1 MKKNTNAI
9 LSGLVV
15 AAMMLAGC
23 GSNETA
29 ATSAASSEVQN
40 AGTESL
46 SAETLSTTEAGSADT
61 ENSVDESAMDLEFT
75 ARDLDVGYEESTA
88 VQVTLSDS
96 GIQVSGDGAE
106 ADGTTLTI
114 KEEGTYVISGSLSSG
129 QIVIDANDSAK
140 IHLVLNG
147 ASVRCENSAALLIR
161 GADKVFVTL
170 AEGSENTLESGSEA
184 PSGEDENVDGVIF
197 SRSDLT
203 LNGSGSLTINAE
215 YKHGI
220 VSKDDLVI
228 TGGVYNITAV
238 GGGLYG
244 KDCVKIL
251 DGTFTLNV
259 EKDGIQ
265 SDNEEDADR
274 GFVYIAGGTYDITA
288 GHDGIQA
295 ETLLKVADGTINIT
309 TGTGSVGNTKTEEM
323 SGGFGGGMQ
332 PGGSGNGGRP
342 GSDDSNGD
350 MQPPNFGDDG
360 NMQSPEAMDGSDNS
374 NMQPPEIPSEAAESA
389 FSESGAAGNG
399 SSDTDSTSN
408 GSTDATDSSS
418 SESIKGL
425 KSGSLLEI
433 TGGTIVI
440 NSEDDSIHSN
450 GSITITAGDLTI
462 SSDDDAVHADENLQI
477 DGGSIQILQ
486 SYEGLEGK
494 TVVINDGTISLVS
507 ADDGINA
514 SGGADSSGFGGFGRG
529 FETDS
534 FGSSGTDIYIAINGG
549 EITIDASG
557 DGLDSNGN
565 LYITGSVTYVSGPS
579 DSGNGALDYGEGCT
593 GEISGGVLLAVGA
606 SGMAENMSSSSTQ
619 CTFMQDLDETASG
632 GDTITITDASGNVL
646 ASYTPVR
653 SYQNII
659 FSCPELQ
666 VGETYTVTAGSQSVA
681 VEQSDTVV
689 GESSGMGGMGAP
701 GGNNSNGRH
710 SEPPTGG
717 NMDQKP
723 ADSNSTSGNGV

>member
-29 ATSAASSEVQN
+29 ATSAASSEAQN
-40 AGTESL
+40 ESTENFSDK
-46 SAETLSTTEAGSADT
+46 TLSTTETGSADT
-61 ENSVDESAMDLEFT
+61 ENSLDESAMDLEFT

-96 GIQVSGDGAE
+96 GIQVSGDGVE

-129 QIVIDANDSAK
+129 QIVIEADDSAK

-147 ASVRCENSAALLIR
+147 VSVRCENSAALLIR

-203 LNGSGSLTINAE
+203 LNGSGSLTINAG

-251 DGTFTLNV
+251 DGTFNLNV
-259 EKDGIQ
+259 KMDGIQ

-309 TGTGSVGNTKTEEM
+309 TGTGS
-323 SGGFGGGMQ
+323 
-332 PGGSGNGGRP
+332 
-342 GSDDSNGD
+342 
-350 MQPPNFGDDG
+350 
-360 NMQSPEAMDGSDNS
+360 
-374 NMQPPEIPSEAAESA
+374 
-389 FSESGAAGNG
+389 GAAVNG

-408 GSTDATDSSS
+408 GSTNVTDSSS

-440 NSEDDSIHSN
+440 NSEDDSVHSN

-462 SSDDDAVHADENLQI
+462 YSDDDAVHADENLQI

-494 TVVINDGTISLVS
+494 SVVINDGTISLVS

-514 SGGADSSGFGGFGRG
+514 NGGADSSGFGGFGRG

-534 FGSSGTDIYIAINGG
+534 FGSSETDIYIAINGG

-565 LYITGSVTYVSGPS
+565 LYITGGVTYISGPS

-619 CTFMQDLDETASG
+619 CTFMQNLDETASG
-632 GDTITITDASGNVL
+632 GDTVTITDASGNVL

-701 GGNNSNGRH
+701 GGNNSNGRP

-717 NMDQKP
+717 NVDRKP
-723 ADSNSTSGNGV
+723 ADSNGTFGNGV

>member
-29 ATSAASSEVQN
+29 ATSAASSEAQN
-40 AGTESL
+40 ESTENFSDK
-46 SAETLSTTEAGSADT
+46 TLSTTETGSADT
-61 ENSVDESAMDLEFT
+61 ENSLDESAMDLEFT

-129 QIVIDANDSAK
+129 QIVIEADDSAK

-147 ASVRCENSAALLIR
+147 VSVRCENSAALLIR

-203 LNGSGSLTINAE
+203 LNGSGSLTINAG

-251 DGTFTLNV
+251 DGTFNLNV
-259 EKDGIQ
+259 EMDGIQ

-309 TGTGSVGNTKTEEM
+309 TGTGS
-323 SGGFGGGMQ
+323 
-332 PGGSGNGGRP
+332 
-342 GSDDSNGD
+342 
-350 MQPPNFGDDG
+350 
-360 NMQSPEAMDGSDNS
+360 
-374 NMQPPEIPSEAAESA
+374 
-389 FSESGAAGNG
+389 GAAVNG

-408 GSTDATDSSS
+408 GSTNVTDSSS

-440 NSEDDSIHSN
+440 NSEDDSVHSN
-450 GSITITAGDLTI
+450 GSITITAGNLTF

-494 TVVINDGTISLVS
+494 SVVINDGTISLVS

-514 SGGADSSGFGGFGRG
+514 NGGADSSGFGGFGRG

-534 FGSSGTDIYIAINGG
+534 FGSFETDIYIAINGG

-565 LYITGSVTYVSGPS
+565 LYITGGVTYISGPS

-619 CTFMQDLDETASG
+619 CTFMQNRDETASG
-632 GDTITITDASGNVL
+632 GDTVTITDASGNVL

-689 GESSGMGGMGAP
+689 GESSGMGGMGAL
-701 GGNNSNGRH
+701 GGNNSNGRP

-717 NMDQKP
+717 NVDQKP

>member
-9 LSGLVV
+9 LSGLVM

-29 ATSAASSEVQN
+29 ATSAASSEAQN
-40 AGTESL
+40 ESTENFSDK
-46 SAETLSTTEAGSADT
+46 TLSTTETGSADT
-61 ENSVDESAMDLEFT
+61 ENSLDESAMDLEFT

-129 QIVIDANDSAK
+129 QIVIEADDSAK

-147 ASVRCENSAALLIR
+147 VSVRCENSAALLIR

-203 LNGSGSLTINAE
+203 LNGSGSLTINAG

-251 DGTFTLNV
+251 DGTFNLNV
-259 EKDGIQ
+259 EMDGIQ

-332 PGGSGNGGRP
+332 PGGLGDGGRP

-350 MQPPNFGDDG
+350 MQPP
-360 NMQSPEAMDGSDNS
+360 EL
-374 NMQPPEIPSEAAESA
+374 PSEVTENAASG
-389 FSESGAAGNG
+389 SGAAVNG

-408 GSTDATDSSS
+408 GSTNVTDSSS

-440 NSEDDSIHSN
+440 NSEDDSVHSN

-494 TVVINDGTISLVS
+494 SVVINDGTISLVS

-514 SGGADSSGFGGFGRG
+514 NGGADSSGFGGFGRG

-534 FGSSGTDIYIAINGG
+534 FGNSETDIYIAINGG

-565 LYITGSVTYVSGPS
+565 LYITGGVTYISGPS

-619 CTFMQDLDETASG
+619 CTFMQNLDETASG
-632 GDTITITDASGNVL
+632 GDTITITDASDNVL

-659 FSCPELQ
+659 FSCPKLQ
-666 VGETYTVTAGSQSVA
+666 VGETYTVTAGSQRVA

-701 GGNNSNGRH
+701 EGNNSNGRP
-710 SEPPTGG
+710 SEPPTGE
-717 NMDQKP
+717 NVDRKP
-723 ADSNSTSGNGV
+723 ADSNGTFENGV

>member
-9 LSGLVV
+9 LSGLVM

-29 ATSAASSEVQN
+29 ATSAASAEAQN
-40 AGTESL
+40 ESTENFSDK
-46 SAETLSTTEAGSADT
+46 TLSKTETGSADT
-61 ENSVDESAMDLEFT
+61 ENSLDESAMDLEFT

-114 KEEGTYVISGSLSSG
+114 KEEETYVISGSLSSG
-129 QIVIDANDSAK
+129 QIVIEADDSAK

-147 ASVRCENSAALLIR
+147 VSVRCENSAALLIR

-184 PSGEDENVDGVIF
+184 PSGEAENVDSVIF

-203 LNGSGSLTINAE
+203 LNGSGSLTINAG

-251 DGTFTLNV
+251 DGTFNLNV
-259 EKDGIQ
+259 ERDGIQ

-332 PGGSGNGGRP
+332 PGGLGDGGRP

-350 MQPPNFGDDG
+350 MQPP
-360 NMQSPEAMDGSDNS
+360 EL
-374 NMQPPEIPSEAAESA
+374 PSEVTESA
-389 FSESGAAGNG
+389 ASGSGAAVNG

-408 GSTDATDSSS
+408 GSTNVTDSSS

-440 NSEDDSIHSN
+440 NSEDDSVHSN

-477 DGGSIQILQ
+477 DGGSIRILQ

-494 TVVINDGTISLVS
+494 SVVINDGTISLVS
-507 ADDGINA
+507 ADDGINVN
-514 SGGADSSGFGGFGRG
+514 GGADSSGFGGFGRG

-534 FGSSGTDIYIAINGG
+534 FGSSETDIYIAINGG

-565 LYITGSVTYVSGPS
+565 LYITGGVTYISGPS

-619 CTFMQDLDETASG
+619 CTFMQNLDETASG
-632 GDTITITDASGNVL
+632 GDTVTITDASGNVL

-659 FSCPELQ
+659 FSCPKLQ
-666 VGETYTVTAGSQSVA
+666 VGETYTVTAGSQRVA

-701 GGNNSNGRH
+701 GGNNSNGRP
-710 SEPPTGG
+710 SEPPTGE
-717 NMDQKP
+717 NVDRKP

>member
-9 LSGLVV
+9 LSGLVM
-15 AAMMLAGC
+15 ATMMLAGC

-29 ATSAASSEVQN
+29 ATSAASSEAQN
-40 AGTESL
+40 ESTENL
-46 SAETLSTTEAGSADT
+46 SDETLSTTETGSADT
-61 ENSVDESAMDLEFT
+61 ENSLDESAMDLEFT

-129 QIVIDANDSAK
+129 QIVVEADDSAK

-147 ASVRCENSAALLIR
+147 VSVRCENSAALLIR

-203 LNGSGSLTINAE
+203 LNGSGSLTINAG

-251 DGTFTLNV
+251 DGTFNLNV
-259 EKDGIQ
+259 EMDGIQ

-295 ETLLKVADGTINIT
+295 ETLLKVAEGTINIT
-309 TGTGSVGNTKTEEM
+309 TGTGSVGNMKTEEM

-332 PGGSGNGGRP
+332 PGGLGDGGRP

-350 MQPPNFGDDG
+350 MQPP
-360 NMQSPEAMDGSDNS
+360 ELL
-374 NMQPPEIPSEAAESA
+374 SEVTESA
-389 FSESGAAGNG
+389 ASGSGAAVNG

-408 GSTDATDSSS
+408 GSTNVTDSSS

-440 NSEDDSIHSN
+440 NSEDDSVHSN
-450 GSITITAGDLTI
+450 GSITITAGNLTF

-494 TVVINDGTISLVS
+494 SVVINDGTISLVS

-514 SGGADSSGFGGFGRG
+514 NGGADSSGFGGFGRG

-534 FGSSGTDIYIAINGG
+534 FGSSETDIYIAINGG

-565 LYITGSVTYVSGPS
+565 LYITGGVTYISGPS

-619 CTFMQDLDETASG
+619 CTFMQNLDETASG

-666 VGETYTVTAGSQSVA
+666 VGETYTVTAGSQRVA

-701 GGNNSNGRH
+701 EGNNSNGRP

-717 NMDQKP
+717 NVDRKP

>member
-29 ATSAASSEVQN
+29 ATSAASSEAQN
-40 AGTESL
+40 ESTENFSDK
-46 SAETLSTTEAGSADT
+46 TLSTTETGSADT
-61 ENSVDESAMDLEFT
+61 ENSLDESAMDLEFT

-129 QIVIDANDSAK
+129 QIVVEADDSAK

-147 ASVRCENSAALLIR
+147 VSVRCENSAALLIR
-161 GADKVFVTL
+161 GADKVFITL

-203 LNGSGSLTINAE
+203 LNGSGSLTINAG

-251 DGTFTLNV
+251 DGTFNLNV
-259 EKDGIQ
+259 EMDGIQ

-332 PGGSGNGGRP
+332 PGGLGEGGRP

-350 MQPPNFGDDG
+350 MQPPELP
-360 NMQSPEAMDGSDNS
+360 SEVTESAASGSD
-374 NMQPPEIPSEAAESA
+374 AAV
-389 FSESGAAGNG
+389 NG

-408 GSTDATDSSS
+408 GSTNVTDSSS

-440 NSEDDSIHSN
+440 NSEDDSVHSN

-494 TVVINDGTISLVS
+494 SVVINDGTISLVS

-514 SGGADSSGFGGFGRG
+514 NGGADSSGFGGFGRG

-534 FGSSGTDIYIAINGG
+534 FGSSETDIYIAINGG

-565 LYITGSVTYVSGPS
+565 LYITGGVTYISGPS

-619 CTFMQDLDETASG
+619 CTFMQNLDETASG
-632 GDTITITDASGNVL
+632 GDTVTITDASGNVL

-659 FSCPELQ
+659 FSCPKLQ
-666 VGETYTVTAGSQSVA
+666 VEETYTVTAGSQSVA

-701 GGNNSNGRH
+701 GGNNSNGRP

-717 NMDQKP
+717 NVDRKP

>member
-29 ATSAASSEVQN
+29 ATSAASSEAQN
-40 AGTESL
+40 ESTENL
-46 SAETLSTTEAGSADT
+46 SDETLSTTETGSADT
-61 ENSVDESAMDLEFT
+61 ENSLDESAMDLEFT

-129 QIVIDANDSAK
+129 QIVIEADDSAK

-147 ASVRCENSAALLIR
+147 VSVRCENSAALLIR

-203 LNGSGSLTINAE
+203 LNGSGSLTINAG

-244 KDCVKIL
+244 MDCVKIL
-251 DGTFTLNV
+251 DGTFNLNV
-259 EKDGIQ
+259 EMDGIQ

-288 GHDGIQA
+288 DHDGIQA

-309 TGTGSVGNTKTEEM
+309 TGTGSC
-323 SGGFGGGMQ
+323 
-332 PGGSGNGGRP
+332 
-342 GSDDSNGD
+342 
-350 MQPPNFGDDG
+350 
-360 NMQSPEAMDGSDNS
+360 
-374 NMQPPEIPSEAAESA
+374 AAV
-389 FSESGAAGNG
+389 NG

-408 GSTDATDSSS
+408 GSTNVTDSSS

-440 NSEDDSIHSN
+440 NSEDDSVHSN
-450 GSITITAGDLTI
+450 GSITITAGNLTF

-494 TVVINDGTISLVS
+494 SVVINDGTISLVS
-507 ADDGINA
+507 ADDGINVN
-514 SGGADSSGFGGFGRG
+514 GGADSSGFGGFGRG

-534 FGSSGTDIYIAINGG
+534 FGSSETDIYIAINGG

-565 LYITGSVTYVSGPS
+565 LYITGGVTYISGPS

-619 CTFMQDLDETASG
+619 CTFMQNLDETASG
-632 GDTITITDASGNVL
+632 GDTVTITDASGNVL

-701 GGNNSNGRH
+701 GGNNSNGRP

-717 NMDQKP
+717 NVDQKP

>member
-29 ATSAASSEVQN
+29 ATSAASSEAQN
-40 AGTESL
+40 ESTENFSDK
-46 SAETLSTTEAGSADT
+46 TLSTTETGSADT
-61 ENSVDESAMDLEFT
+61 ENSLDESAMDLEFT

-129 QIVIDANDSAK
+129 QIVIEADDSAK

-147 ASVRCENSAALLIR
+147 VSVRCENSAALLIR

-203 LNGSGSLTINAE
+203 LNGSGSLTINAG

-251 DGTFTLNV
+251 DGTFNLNV
-259 EKDGIQ
+259 EMDGIQ

-332 PGGSGNGGRP
+332 PGGLGDGGRP

-350 MQPPNFGDDG
+350 MQPP
-360 NMQSPEAMDGSDNS
+360 EL
-374 NMQPPEIPSEAAESA
+374 PSEVTESA
-389 FSESGAAGNG
+389 ASGSGAAVNG

-408 GSTDATDSSS
+408 GSTNVTDSSS

-440 NSEDDSIHSN
+440 NSEDDSVHSN
-450 GSITITAGDLTI
+450 GSITITAGNLTF

-494 TVVINDGTISLVS
+494 SVVINDGTISLVS
-507 ADDGINA
+507 ADDGINVN
-514 SGGADSSGFGGFGRG
+514 GGADSSGFGGFGRG

-534 FGSSGTDIYIAINGG
+534 FGSSETDIYIAINGG

-565 LYITGSVTYVSGPS
+565 LYITGGVTYISGPS

-619 CTFMQDLDETASG
+619 CTFMQNLDETASG
-632 GDTITITDASGNVL
+632 GDTVTITDASGNVL

-689 GESSGMGGMGAP
+689 GESSGMGGMGAL
-701 GGNNSNGRH
+701 GGNNSNGRP

-717 NMDQKP
+717 NVDQKP

>member
-29 ATSAASSEVQN
+29 ATSAASSEAQN
-40 AGTESL
+40 ESTENFSDK
-46 SAETLSTTEAGSADT
+46 TLSTTETGSADT
-61 ENSVDESAMDLEFT
+61 ENSLDESAMDLEFT

-129 QIVIDANDSAK
+129 QIVIEADDSAK

-147 ASVRCENSAALLIR
+147 VSVRCENSAALLIR

-203 LNGSGSLTINAE
+203 LNGSGSLTINAG

-251 DGTFTLNV
+251 DGTFNLNV
-259 EKDGIQ
+259 EMDGIQ

-274 GFVYIAGGTYDITA
+274 GFVYIVGGTYDITA
-288 GHDGIQA
+288 DHDGIQA

-323 SGGFGGGMQ
+323 SGGFGRGMQ
-332 PGGSGNGGRP
+332 PGGLGDGGRP

-350 MQPPNFGDDG
+350 MQPPELP
-360 NMQSPEAMDGSDNS
+360 SEVTESAASGSD
-374 NMQPPEIPSEAAESA
+374 AAV
-389 FSESGAAGNG
+389 NG

-408 GSTDATDSSS
+408 GSTNVTDSSS

-440 NSEDDSIHSN
+440 NSEDDSVHSN

-494 TVVINDGTISLVS
+494 SVVINDGTISLVS
-507 ADDGINA
+507 ADDGINVN
-514 SGGADSSGFGGFGRG
+514 GGADSSGFGGFGRG

-534 FGSSGTDIYIAINGG
+534 FGSSETDIYIAINGG

-565 LYITGSVTYVSGPS
+565 LYITGGVTYISGPS

-619 CTFMQDLDETASG
+619 CTFMQNLDETASG
-632 GDTITITDASGNVL
+632 GDTVTITDASGNVL

-701 GGNNSNGRH
+701 GGNNSNGRP

-717 NMDQKP
+717 NVDRKP